1 MTEYDVWLYKDKA
14 VQIHRTQIKCDM
26 RDVPGKLAR
35 IVLDYLRSA
44 PYPGTM
50 LAMVSVGWNY
60 TAYLIQIKHRHRE
73 SVPPSIPMQYGRG
86 GGMMLAGRI
95 CVRQNSGGSFR
106 MHTCRKITGSAP

>member
-1 MTEYDVWLYKDKA
+1 MTEYDVWLYKNKA
-14 VQIHRTQIKCDM
+14 VQIHRTQIKCDR

-60 TAYLIQIKHRHRE
+60 TAYLIQSNGAAVKVYHQ
-73 SVPPSIPMQYGRG
+73 VFQCNM
-86 GGMMLAGRI
+86 AG
-95 CVRQNSGGSFR
+95 VEE
-106 MHTCRKITGSAP
+106 

>member
-14 VQIHRTQIKCDM
+14 VQIHRTQIKCDR
-26 RDVPGKLAR
+26 RDVPGKLAC

-60 TAYLIQIKHRHRE
+60 TAYMIQ
-73 SVPPSIPMQYGRG
+73 S
-86 GGMMLAGRI
+86 
-95 CVRQNSGGSFR
+95 NSDTVKVYHQVFQCNMEGVEE
-106 MHTCRKITGSAP
+106 